1 MAFLKAH
8 KKIILLALAGLVVIA
23 IPRLLERS
31 ADKEMARILAENWL
45 ARFRGQHQAIHAKY
59 GAQQAGLDKQLQA
72 ERDKAKALSAS
83 VAEWRRFSEEAQAK
97 IRDLQGCMAQLDGCQ
112 DKVTALDA
120 DYTTKLSE
128 RDTLWRSKLTLC
140 EQEAADHKAL
150 SQGAVT
156 KLAHELARLQLERQK
171 RLIIGPQVGYGP
183 GGLYVGVGATLDIGL
198 RFRVRP

>member
-97 IRDLQGCMAQLDGCQ
+97 IRDLQGCMAQLDECQ
-112 DKVTALDA
+112 ERVTRLDA

-128 RDTLWRSKLTLC
+128 RDILQATKLTLC
-140 EQEAADHKAL
+140 EQEGAEHKAL

-171 RLIIGPQVGYGP
+171 LLIIGPQVGYGP

-198 RFRVRP
+198 RFKVRL

>member
-8 KKIILLALAGLVVIA
+8 KKIIILAMAGLVVIA
-23 IPRLLERS
+23 VPRILERQ

-59 GAQQAGLDKQLQA
+59 GAQQVKLDGLLQA
-72 ERDKAKALSAS
+72 EREKSRALSAS

-112 DKVTALDA
+112 DKVTALNA

-128 RDTLWRSKLTLC
+128 RDSLWQAKLTLC
-140 EQEAADHKAL
+140 EQEGAEHKAL

-156 KLAHELARLQLERQK
+156 KLAHELARLQIECQK

-183 GGLYVGVGATLDIGL
+183 GGLYVGIGATLDIGL
-198 RFRVRP
+198 RFRVRL